1 MRRTSAVYN
10 VKVVLHATLVVMEE
24 HGGEFISGKRATSTG
39 ELPTSHFVVKKLQ
52 SVPHESLIN
61 AANDGFVQ
69 EILSHFKSVISPPEP
84 DDFLTKVKEILSI
97 GSVSERMIGFIVAL
111 PHTYNQHKNR
121 VGNLSRIADKYA
133 QSNYIGEVG
142 NREEFFVKL
151 IDTNNIQKKDN
162 NGSVQ
167 DLTIYRVTDQLGNY
181 GYFFSKLG
189 SLSNLDGTPI
199 IKKFDCFLM
208 KATPKKHGVGNNG
221 IKETQFSRVR
231 IIENVGKGSEE

>member
-1 MRRTSAVYN
+1 MRRTTAVYN

-24 HGGEFISGKRATSTG
+24 HGGQFISGKKAEQTG

-52 SVPHESLIN
+52 TAPHESLIN
-61 AANDGFVQ
+61 MANDALVQ
-69 EILSHFKSVISPPEP
+69 EVITHFKSVATPASG

-97 GSVSERMIGFIVAL
+97 GSVSERMVGFVVAL
-111 PHTYNQHKNR
+111 PHMYTQRKER

-133 QSNYIGEVG
+133 QSNFIGEVG

-151 IDTNNIQKKDN
+151 IDTTDIQKKDDS
-162 NGSVQ
+162 GAVQ
-167 DLTIYRVTDQLGNY
+167 NLTIYRVTDQLGNY

-189 SLSNLDGTPI
+189 SLANLDGTPI
-199 IKKFDCFLM
+199 IKHFDCFLM
-208 KATPKKHGVGNNG
+208 KATPKKHGVGNSG

-231 IIENVGKGSEE
+231 IIQNIGKGSEE